1 MVYCSAPNCREEATV
16 NMRWMIETEKDIVST
31 SRKLCLPCSVRLL
44 KTLYKMQKKNFKLEI
59 GYIE

>member
-1 MVYCSAPNCREEATV
+1 MVYCSAPNCKEEATV
-16 NMRWMIETEKDIVST
+16 KMSWMSEAENSIVST